1 MRNETPFEMKCRKF
15 TTDLSFKKKKKKTF
29 RQTERS
35 AACCNVKFRESLR
48 KEHGGKEQRVASHPG
63 LDVRVVIVA
72 DVINREDRAV
82 FLRVFP
88 LGPEAGEVGGARRWH
103 AQHHHR
109 RALVIVNQ
117 GPKLAARVPQ
127 WPFRYDV
134 LPGLRVTL
142 SRTLV

>member
-1 MRNETPFEMKCRKF
+1 MERTQRE
-15 TTDLSFKKKKKKTF
+15 LKKK
-29 RQTERS
+29 
-35 AACCNVKFRESLR
+35 R
-48 KEHGGKEQRVASHPG
+48 KSSSEFVSHPG
-63 LDVRVVIVA
+63 LNVRVVIVT

-88 LGPEAGEVGGARRWH
+88 LGPEAGEVGGARRRH

-117 GPKLAARVPQ
+117 GPKLAASVSKR
-127 WPFRYDV
+127 PFRYDV
-134 LPGLRVTL
+134 FPRLRVTL